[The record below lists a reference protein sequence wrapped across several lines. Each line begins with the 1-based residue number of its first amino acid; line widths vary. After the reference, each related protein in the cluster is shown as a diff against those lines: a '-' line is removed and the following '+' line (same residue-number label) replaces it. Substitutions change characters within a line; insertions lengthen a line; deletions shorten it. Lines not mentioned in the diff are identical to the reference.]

1 MPITV
6 YEQHGSPEARF
17 VNPVPGSGST
27 FRYTYV
33 VLGTSNATEAA
44 TAVAGEAPLSLVDPV
59 DGATL
64 VRQEFVPRVTGHE
77 SWEVEV
83 GYGPEDDRRSATP
96 QLQGEWRFSFNTTGA
111 TAKVTQSLETKSRT
125 PSSGSD
131 PAPDLKGAIGWDG
144 KKVNGVEIVVP
155 SFEFEIVAAYAPAS
169 VTMGWAQLLAR
180 NTGRTNNAAWNG
192 FATGE
197 ALYLGSVGSG
207 DIPLRSGARS
217 KPIEV
222 THKFSA
228 SENQTNIAVGD
239 LTVASKRGHEYLWV
253 RYKDY
258 QSADAKNI
266 IATPSHAYVE
276 RLYEEASFSTLF
288 GF

>member
-6 YEQHGSPEARF
+6 YEQHGSPDARF

-33 VLGTSNATEAA
+33 VLGTSNATEAV
-44 TAVAGEAPLSLVDPV
+44 TAVAAEAPLSLVDPV

-83 GYGPEDDRRSATP
+83 GYSATP
-96 QLQGEWRFSFNTTGA
+96 QLQGEWRFAFNTTGA

-155 SFEFEIVAAYAPAS
+155 TFEFEIIASYAAAS
-169 VTMGWAQLLAR
+169 VTIDWAQLLAR
-180 NTGRTNNAAWNG
+180 NTGRTNDAPWNG

-207 DIPLRSGARS
+207 DIPLGARS

-228 SENQTNIAVGD
+228 SENLSDITVGD
-239 LTVASKRGHEYLWV
+239 LTVSSKRGHEYLWV